1 MNFVKMNVV
10 DILQIIVSTVI
21 VIIGSCVDLIQ
32 SHFCIIAISGCK
44 IYKELIAL
52 FSISCCDFL
61 MYSMR
66 LFDAIICEMDCIFIC
81 FVTVIID

>member
-10 DILQIIVSTVI
+10 GILQIIVSTVI

-66 LFDAIICEMDCIFIC
+66 DYLTPS
-81 FVTVIID
+81 FVRWTVFLSVSLL